1 MTIKMYNKIVM
12 IADTVDDNGRIY
24 PRDELLA
31 LCDNIEK
38 EYTGSFPNIDFSVDR
53 QKQVIV
59 SSNLRMESNILLC
72 DFTIVDT
79 VYGCLLQ
86 KYIKEQHFTLTPH
99 GIGKVDDSGVVS
111 EYQLININVKLT

>member
-12 IADTVDDNGRIY
+12 IADTIDDNGRIY
-24 PRDELLA
+24 PREALLS
-31 LCDNIEK
+31 LCDDIEK
-38 EYTGSFPNIDFSVDR
+38 EYTGSFSNVNFSVDK

-59 SSNLRMESNILLC
+59 SSNLHMEGNILLC

-86 KYIKEQHFTLTPH
+86 KYIKEQPFTLTPH
-99 GIGKVDDSGVVS
+99 GIGKVDESGVVS